1 MSRACKMPNHSWRF
15 WQGAGLGPPAALA
28 LAIALTIGCNDQL
41 PPTLPDDGPAS
52 EAAGDA
58 WQRIESLYQRAVEAG
73 EKVPDD
79 VAEWARQDL
88 QRIGRWEYRIEKLP
102 AVDDPALEAQLN
114 RLGQERWEC
123 YWLRAEADGT
133 TLFLKRPARSYLRS
147 IPVSDLLR
155 LLPISSE

>member
-1 MSRACKMPNHSWRF
+1 VSRFGNSPTFGRRF
-15 WQGAGLGPPAALA
+15 GPLAAPTLA
-28 LAIALTIGCNDQL
+28 LAIALAIGCDDSL

-52 EAAGDA
+52 EAAGEA

-88 QRIGRWEYRIEKLP
+88 QRIGRWEYRIERL
-102 AVDDPALEAQLN
+102 AAADDEALEAHLN
-114 RLGQERWEC
+114 RLGRERWEC
-123 YWLRAEADGT
+123 YWLRAEADGIV
-133 TLFLKRPARSYLRS
+133 LFLKRPARSYLRS

-155 LLPISSE
+155 LLPASSE

>member
-1 MSRACKMPNHSWRF
+1 MTRTCKMPNSSWHF

-28 LAIALTIGCNDQL
+28 LTIALVIGCSDQL
-41 PPTLPDDGPAS
+41 PPALPDDGPAS

-58 WQRIESLYQRAVEAG
+58 WQRIESLYQRALEAG

-102 AVDDPALEAQLN
+102 AVDDEALEAHLN

-147 IPVSDLLR
+147 LPVSDLLR
-155 LLPISSE
+155 LLPTSSE